1 MCRLDEHILEESCNK
16 ENTNVDLYLKIP
28 VVDFQYAAYPPNL
41 GQMRYENVQKI
52 RFTTTKLSTIF
63 QTQPMITR

>member
-16 ENTNVDLYLKIP
+16 ENTNVDLYLKIQ

-41 GQMRYENVQKI
+41 WQTRYEQKI
-52 RFTTTKLSTIF
+52 RFTATKLSTIF

>member
-16 ENTNVDLYLKIP
+16 ENTNVDLKIP

-41 GQMRYENVQKI
+41 WQTRHENVQKI
-52 RFTTTKLSTIF
+52 RFTPTKLSTIF